1 MMQSLRQILEIH
13 SNLLFQLEQLD
24 IDNHESFI
32 QLLQLFVSM
41 TSPYVYYA
49 AVIKESSLAI
59 ET

>member
-1 MMQSLRQILEIH
+1 MQGLRQILEIH

>member
-1 MMQSLRQILEIH
+1 MMQNLRQILEIH

-41 TSPYVYYA
+41 TSPYVYYS
-49 AVIKESSLAI
+49 AVIKECSLTI

>member
-1 MMQSLRQILEIH
+1 MMQNLRQILEIH

-41 TSPYVYYA
+41 TSPYVYYS
-49 AVIKESSLAI
+49 AVIKECSLAI